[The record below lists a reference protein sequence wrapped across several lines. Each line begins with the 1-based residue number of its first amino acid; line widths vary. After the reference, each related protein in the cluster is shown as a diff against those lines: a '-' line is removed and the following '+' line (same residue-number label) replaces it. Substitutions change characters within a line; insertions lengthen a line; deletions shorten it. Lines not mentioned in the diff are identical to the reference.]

1 MELPKKTCPKCGHNW
16 IPRTPNPQVC
26 PACGTRL
33 QKNDEG
39 LRRPILALKAGSSQG
54 LGYDPARKMV
64 IDANTLIEGDVQRIK
79 DDAIAFKEQVE
90 LDRDVLDDFYT
101 LSLLFGQGGRVTL
114 PATTMQ
120 AIIAEGTKMNAPQLK
135 QADADF
141 DAQIEKRQ
149 EAKQIIAD
157 TYTRERLE
165 KGMWDRKPVTFVA
178 KETGLTRAFGVDGL
192 AEIEEL
198 LQMAAEMQDALDSRI
213 AFYTKLKQAYNE
225 QLKKLEE
232 TEPKAT
238 AEKLCEIRAVVKEA
252 SDVKKPI
259 VKTTAFFR
267 AKGVIA
273 EKKAVEFSKN
283 WVRFTELRDRY
294 YATYRQISPS
304 SRGIPPFPELSV
316 DEAANSAHI
325 LDVAK
330 HAGQFKIPNKLK
342 RGWDY

>member
-1 MELPKKTCPKCGHNW
+1 
-16 IPRTPNPQVC
+16 
-26 PACGTRL
+26 
-33 QKNDEG
+33 

-79 DDAIAFKEQVE
+79 DDAIAFRDQIE

-165 KGMWDRKPVTFVA
+165 KGMWNRQPVTFVA
-178 KETGLTRAFGVDGL
+178 KETGLTRAFGVSDL

-198 LQMAAEMQDALDSRI
+198 LALSSEMQDALDCRI
-213 AFYTKLKQAYNE
+213 AFYTKLKQAYSE
-225 QLKKLEE
+225 QLDRLDAATPEVQ
-232 TEPKAT
+232 TEKVG
-238 AEKLCEIRAVVKEA
+238 EIKDVVKEVA
-252 SDVKKPI
+252 NVKKHI
-259 VKTTAFFR
+259 VKTTKFFR
-267 AKGVIA
+267 AKGVISD
-273 EKKAVEFSKN
+273 KKAVEFSRN
-283 WVRFTELRDRY
+283 WDRFHALRDRY
-294 YATYRQISPS
+294 NSLYRLIADKTA
-304 SRGIPPFPELSV
+304 IPPFPELTM
-316 DEAANSAHI
+316 DEAGNSGHI

-342 RGWDY
+342 RAWDY